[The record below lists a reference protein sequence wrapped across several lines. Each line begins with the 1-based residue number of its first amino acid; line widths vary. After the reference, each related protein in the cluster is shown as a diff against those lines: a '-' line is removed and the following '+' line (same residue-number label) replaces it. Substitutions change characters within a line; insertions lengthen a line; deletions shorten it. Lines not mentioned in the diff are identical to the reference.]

1 MQDFC
6 FDICKYISG
15 PQCIYDSF
23 FNVYHFLNVCIVKC
37 AIFLEFHVLNS
48 NIFKAREMMLILG
61 LLKLDDRLR
70 FVFHGGN
77 VPAISSHLL
86 SSRLSIDDLTLYL
99 NA

>member
-1 MQDFC
+1 
-6 FDICKYISG
+6 
-15 PQCIYDSF
+15 
-23 FNVYHFLNVCIVKC
+23 
-37 AIFLEFHVLNS
+37 
-48 NIFKAREMMLILG
+48 MLILG